1 LTTLPFPARLGLV
14 IARAA
19 VLIGVAV
26 LICVPALTRVGQKL
40 ETASHTLSFS
50 RNIEC
55 PPKKVTVSPAPA
67 AVPAAPID
75 IAGLAPVA
83 RFAPLLAV
91 QPYVPIVAAPRQLRA
106 PPSVLLS

>member
-1 LTTLPFPARLGLV
+1 VF
-14 IARAA
+14 ARAA

-26 LICVPALTRVGQKL
+26 LICVPALTRIGQKL
-40 ETASHTLSFS
+40 ETASHTISFS

-55 PPKKVTVSPAPA
+55 PPKKVTVSKAPA
-67 AVPAAPID
+67 AVPPASID
-75 IAGLAPVA
+75 SADVAPVA
-83 RFAPLLAV
+83 KFAPISAA